1 MKSPRCS
8 PTREVTHVF
17 EHQIDMERKLDRYR
31 KSLSMRP
38 DFNLLD
44 FWRLFDTTSKGYSTA
59 REVVDAMN
67 ALHVHVSPHEAHL
80 FIKHYSKAADG
91 KIRYVDVCNAFMPKD
106 QRYADIM
113 QNRLPDYRQYQCISP
128 QKHMSAETRDLVA
141 EVFHLLVVSEVQSE
155 SMRHQFASQNL
166 WQTFKLLDKDND
178 GYITVDEF
186 KSALRDNNIYAS
198 ENDAKALLAR
208 YDTSMDGRV
217 SYAEFVNELGITR
230 CPRNLCKFACTCP
243 I

>member
-1 MKSPRCS
+1 
-8 PTREVTHVF
+8 
-17 EHQIDMERKLDRYR
+17 MERKLDKYR

-44 FWRLFDTTSKGYSTA
+44 FWRLFDTAGKGYSTA
-59 REVVDAMN
+59 REVEDAMS
-67 ALHVHVSPHEAHL
+67 ALHVHVTPHEAHL
-80 FIKHYSKAADG
+80 FIKQYSKAGDG
-91 KIRYVDVCNAFMPKD
+91 KIRYVDICNAFMPKD

-113 QNRLPDYRQYQCISP
+113 QNRLPDYRQYQCMSP
-128 QKHMSAETRDLVA
+128 QKHMSTETRNLVA

-186 KSALRDNNIYAS
+186 KSALRDNNVYAS
-198 ENDAKALLAR
+198 ENEAKALLAR

-217 SYAEFVNELGITR
+217 SYAEFVNELGVTR
-230 CPRNLCKFACTCP
+230 CPRNVCKFACTCP
-243 I
+243 V